1 MLLREDLKPF
11 EKFMNGKGYKSLEVS
26 SNPYE
31 VLRLF
36 RKAGVSKDFVI
47 VFQKNNGNLSVS
59 KKDEVWVKE
68 FNIRFHKG
76 EEEGRQENPD
86 KPVRRHYMTAV
97 DKAMMTDNYILEI
110 ERCGSK
116 EELNEI
122 LLEIKDLDVLR
133 EIIKNYVK
141 K

>member
-11 EKFMNGKGYKSLEVS
+11 ERFMNGKGYKSLEIS

-36 RKAGVSKDFVI
+36 RKVGVSKDFVI
-47 VFQKNNGNLSVS
+47 VFQKNNGSLSVS
-59 KKDEVWVKE
+59 KKDEAWVKE
-68 FNIRFHKG
+68 FNNIFHK
-76 EEEGRQENPD
+76 EEVVSGNHE
-86 KPVRRHYMTAV
+86 KPVKRRYMTAV
-97 DKAMMTDNYILEI
+97 DKAMMTNNYILGI

-116 EELNEI
+116 EELNDI

-133 EIIKNYVK
+133 EIIKNYVRK
-141 K
+141 